1 MIRYVHAGRG
11 EHPHKE
17 AKDPE
22 ATRRENV
29 LFVESMLG
37 ERADAVYGLKFFV
50 SDIFSSFGP
59 VQLVWFGWAGPGRWA
74 FSQPLR
80 VGGWEEHCCGGSSRK
95 DRIWGTLM
103 GEDGLFR

>member
-17 AKDPE
+17 ARDPE

-50 SDIFSSFGP
+50 SDIFSSFGL
-59 VQLVWFGWAGPGRWA
+59 VQLVWFCWAGAGRWA
-74 FSQPLR
+74 FRS
-80 VGGWEEHCCGGSSRK
+80 H
-95 DRIWGTLM
+95 
-103 GEDGLFR
+103 